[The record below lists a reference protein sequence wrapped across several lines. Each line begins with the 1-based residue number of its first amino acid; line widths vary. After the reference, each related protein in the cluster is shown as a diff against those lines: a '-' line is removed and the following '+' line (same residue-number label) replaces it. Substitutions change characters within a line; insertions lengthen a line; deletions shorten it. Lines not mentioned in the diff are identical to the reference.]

1 MDNLR
6 THHVQAA
13 GELLRDTGAEALSP
27 PVYSP
32 DLNPIEKLWSREFP
46 EIMRKKEAR
55 AGSAGQG
62 GGRRR
67 ADARQGRQRGPAIP
81 GPLNVSHDFWV
92 LL

>member
-1 MDNLR
+1 MEGY
-6 THHVQAA
+6 HYSAA
-13 GELLRDTGAEALSP
+13 LFYLEQ
-27 PVYSP
+27 
-32 DLNPIEKLWSREFP
+32 FP
-46 EIMRKKEAR
+46 EIMRNKEAK

-81 GPLNVSHDFWV
+81 GPLNFSLYFWV

>member
-1 MDNLR
+1 MSKDSK
-6 THHVQAA
+6 A
-13 GELLRDTGAEALSP
+13 GFAGLEQ
-27 PVYSP
+27 
-32 DLNPIEKLWSREFP
+32 FP

-55 AGSAGQG
+55 AGSAGQN

-67 ADARQGRQRGPAIP
+67 AATRQGRQCGPAIP

>member
-1 MDNLR
+1 MRRTGRDGRGGALAKNLK
-6 THHVQAA
+6 
-13 GELLRDTGAEALSP
+13 ALIRQGFQ
-27 PVYSP
+27 VKNVN
-32 DLNPIEKLWSREFP
+32 LEQFP

-67 ADARQGRQRGPAIP
+67 ADARQGRQRAPAIP